1 MADLVEKLSAFE
13 DGLLDLDQICDLFQ
27 SLINT
32 GLAYRLQGSI
42 GRTAEHMIELGY
54 CRDPV
59 PGDEWDE
66 DDDLSED
73 DAYRWSPALT
83 GA

>member
-1 MADLVEKLSAFE
+1 VDLVEKLSAFE
-13 DGLLDLDQICDLFQ
+13 LGELDLDEICDLFQ
-27 SLINT
+27 HLINT
-32 GLAYRLQGSI
+32 GLAYRLQGSY

-59 PGDEWDE
+59 PGDDGD
-66 DDDLSED
+66 DDDLSEE

-83 GA
+83 